1 MGDETQAVSFHE
13 RILTATQQS
22 VLERVASLVRNK
34 GFYLAGGTALA
45 LWYGHRLSE
54 DFDWFATQLD
64 EPEAL
69 RTEIETSGLAL
80 ENARTERGTVI
91 GWINGVKVSLFE
103 YRYPLLEPLA
113 FWPEYG
119 ADLAPSRDIAAMKLS
134 AVAQRGSRKDFVDVY
149 ELLRQGHSLDAM
161 LGDYRAK
168 FQTDPFPVLK
178 GLTYFDDAEREPLP
192 AMLKPFDWMEAKNE
206 IVRSVRSH
214 MR

>member
-1 MGDETQAVSFHE
+1 MGDETQTVNFHE
-13 RILTATQQS
+13 RILTATQQG
-22 VLERVASLVRNK
+22 VLERIASLLRNK

-91 GWINGVKVSLFE
+91 GWIDGVKVSLFE

-113 FWPEYG
+113 FWPESG
-119 ADLAPSRDIAAMKLS
+119 ADLAPPRDIAAMKLS

-161 LGDYRAK
+161 LRDYRAK

-206 IVRSVRSH
+206 IVRTVRSH